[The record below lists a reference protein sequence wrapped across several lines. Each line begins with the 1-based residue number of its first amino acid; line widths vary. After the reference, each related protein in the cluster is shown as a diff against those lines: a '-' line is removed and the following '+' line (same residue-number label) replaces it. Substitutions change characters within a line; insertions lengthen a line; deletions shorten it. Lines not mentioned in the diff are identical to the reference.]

1 VNGRIHGIVKN
12 YDKDNTNIG
21 YVTLYK
27 RNREVS
33 ILRC

>member
-1 VNGRIHGIVKN
+1 VNGRIHGIVKH